1 MNKLIIKKALIT
13 FQILQLYKNKS
24 MVIKNVII
32 HSVEWV
38 ISMIFFN
45 RFSSCRNLLRKFW
58 CNYKLIMDFFSHL
71 HSSKTISINFLK
83 SIRSSRL
90 EVFFK
95 RKIGKHLCHRGF
107 KLSLVSRL
115 GLRGPK
121 NLKVSN
127 SRTPENGPI
136 CQILLCS

>member
-1 MNKLIIKKALIT
+1 
-13 FQILQLYKNKS
+13 

-45 RFSSCRNLLRKFW
+45 RFPSCRNLLRKCW
-58 CNYKLIMDFFSHL
+58 CNHKLILDFFSHL

-83 SIRSSRL
+83 SIRSIRL

-95 RKIGKHLCHRGF
+95 KGVREDFAKLTGKHLCHRGGGSILTLKGPLCGF

-115 GLRGPK
+115 GLRGQK
-121 NLKVSN
+121 ILKISN